1 MKNIFLFLI
10 SIVTLYANIG
20 TVVDSVGESNLLRN
34 GQKIKVVQKL
44 QLKEH
49 DTIKTGDG
57 AKVKIFFKDQT
68 AVSLGQNTTF
78 NIDSYFFDNT
88 KKSNIKFK
96 VLKGFFK
103 TVTGK
108 ISKIAPNRFKL
119 QTKNATIGIRGTVF
133 AAKVGDDTDVVMCTD
148 GRIILFTPNG
158 DIEIERG
165 KEGIV
170 KGGGRP
176 EIKNYTEKEKL
187 RLIKSAGW
195 HGSMSLE
202 ELKEF
207 IKKNFKEPLRSE
219 LLATVENIY
228 NKDSS
233 EHKKSKIVTE
243 NADDIGY
250 VDDITINGRE
260 FDELPKEIEFYPE
273 DLKNGKVIVE
283 GLLESD
289 DKNVPV
295 DSLSV
300 EITTDGGESWSRAK
314 GHGEW
319 SWDFEPELG
328 REYAFSLR
336 VVRDKRTGDDS
347 SVEPPSGEDEENDL
361 NINYSDSFMIAGFK
375 LYIDANANLTN
386 GKLSGSGQL
395 EIPYLDKVSGLPTKI
410 DVNFQNLSVSGNNI
424 TLGDIEYANP
434 FVISTPL
441 ADLEVSKLIISATP
455 ANNKIEGK
463 IVFKGELSATFDDIV
478 LGNAGKLLPDGF
490 SINIP
495 FSSKTIN
502 IWAEKGVLLYIPS
515 GSLKLSYTLGD
526 TLPKADFDIPNA
538 LFKFGD
544 LLKYVTTGL
553 EAQVGLENF
562 GKTPTITLPQDCY
575 LLDTGIKMPSGLS
588 LSFDLSDY
596 SAPEFSFNSPVDLS
610 GFSSDFV
617 SGLQNATIEA
627 SVNKSGM
634 SATISAE
641 GSFNPVTILDR
652 GTPDKS
658 VRLLFEGESPSITL
672 NVQTGQTPQISFSGI
687 TPKISFGELFTDI
700 NGVSL
705 SKTVSLGS
713 IKTPALDIKESL
725 YLLGSKIKLPDGFSA
740 SVDLSDLKNPIFS
753 FDVNVDFS
761 SYDNFIAKHITGAKI
776 AGTLSKNGFIA
787 SLTASTPSPI
797 DIYQP
802 KDVKLVFNGDLSCS
816 VSITSTDSLPDF
828 EIDSIDADLDFGTLL
843 KDMDKNSVVAT
854 LSTLADSSDL
864 VLTLPSKVKFLSSKL
879 NLEGLSST
887 LNIKNKNISLGG
899 VVDLSEYGDNP
910 LLNAISG
917 ANFSIS
923 VTPTSFSGS
932 IEVEDGLDPIDI
944 WAEKGVVLNIAG
956 KPTLEFSINGDGVDF
971 DFGNLNASVDF
982 GDLLLDSAKQSI
994 TAALTKA
1001 TNGKYS
1007 ISLQNEAF
1015 LLGSKFAL
1023 PGLNVEFDPNAKSL
1037 SLSGNVNLSN
1047 YSEPFVKAFDGAS
1060 FSATVSTDGFSGT
1073 LSKEGGF
1080 EPIVVL
1086 DRGGE
1091 GKDVSIE
1098 FTSSPTV
1105 SLSIKNS
1112 GLDFGFSGGSAKV
1125 NFGDFLGGAVADLA
1139 SLQDGVYSWAIDG
1152 KNKLFS
1158 ASKAYV
1164 ENITNASIDIRDFKN
1179 PKISF
1184 DADIDLSQYGGLLSS
1199 VHKAVLKDV
1208 EISKDG
1214 FKGSLSASLG
1224 DIDIWKEKR
1233 VTMSFVSDPT
1243 LSLSVTKEGLD
1254 IGVSKLN
1261 AKINFGDLLDGAV
1274 ADIGDVMQAGQELSS
1289 KIGTYSTE
1297 SAAESAK
1304 ESVKEQVK
1312 EEIASRDFSWSI
1324 TGTNIPLMGSK
1335 IKLSEIGGSLD
1346 LSDISDP
1353 KITFNAIA
1361 DLSNYSEI
1369 FQYVKSAQLDSVSIS
1384 KSGFEGSLIL
1394 SMNEINIWK
1403 EKNVKIV
1410 FDSTPSF
1417 YLRVNNEGLK
1427 VGAKDISA
1435 SVHLGDLL
1443 NNSTALLKTLE
1454 DDIYS
1459 WSIEGKNQLGST
1471 SVYLSNFAGKIDF
1484 KDLKDPVLYIDSA
1497 TFEGLS
1503 NKFRDVTLKNA
1514 KISRKGFDAYVSAG
1528 LDDINLY
1535 KEDNKKIDLRFKD
1548 NKTPTLH
1555 LALGVDGYK
1564 IGLSDIE
1571 ASLVFTNLLNNS
1583 TISLNSLVED
1593 GVSVEGVYKWNLDGE
1608 YIFVNDSRGEISVRD
1623 IGGSLDLSN
1632 WKDPV
1637 AVFHTVADFSNYN
1650 LPGGLNLGIADVER
1664 AEIKKDEIKW
1674 NVSVQNARAN
1684 FTILDLGDGPNDD
1697 VRVELKN
1704 ISASADSSG
1713 SASISGGDG
1722 TLYLGKLFSGN
1733 KQATLSMSTGSNGLK
1748 KYSFSF
1754 SEDLVYKQD
1763 DNNFITLKTPSGEVD
1778 ETSDGKYKVI
1788 LTGEV
1793 EVHSSL
1799 LNAIS
1804 IERLNATNLEISS
1817 SGFKGGLSATF
1828 NNLSKSLLNGK
1839 VTLSLKSLGFNI
1851 DTSKS
1856 VPIKLETFNGDL
1868 ELGEFFDEE
1877 SAKAAISLLSEG
1889 VSVPTLKWEFPANTT
1904 LHVKKFL
1911 FKNLNGSLDLSS
1923 LSSLELSLS
1932 GKFEYEDSGEE
1943 IDLQD
1948 FKINTDG
1955 ISGSISWSGN
1965 KAIVDSLYLKALA
1978 ITFAGVN
1985 TSGTIGIK
1993 YKDDSFLDTGTPVD
2007 IGLSATVDK
2016 DGIDSFSVDGN
2027 LQSVNISNF
2036 AKFNFTSL
2044 SASPNLSDFWVSLD
2058 GNVKPQ
2064 NALFGSDTEL
2074 AFKGLKIS
2082 GNGISVESANAE
2094 IDVSGASASLGSLT
2108 LSINKLGLG
2117 FDSAK
2122 KLFFIKANGGIALD
2136 IIGDA
2141 AAGVTLYSNKT
2152 INVDDIAVN
2161 IHQSGLVASGSIAW
2175 FDNDTI
2181 YGNGFKAT
2189 LGMKIAEMFSAN
2201 GLFRIGQKDTVFYWM
2216 AKASVGGAEI
2226 PLSPIPLSIYEIGG
2240 GIAYHMKYNET
2251 QKDFVPDASNTA
2263 LILSSVLGTSGDGGY
2278 LWNGDISITASIN
2291 NGTLGQLRLDGVS
2304 WILANRGEHP
2314 SKRRIEAH
2322 MTLSK
2327 SAFHLWINANV
2338 EYHSIKVKGKMD
2350 SMFSS
2355 SEKHVF
2361 IGSDAAYAYAFA
2373 GYTELGHVS
2382 VTAFGISGYG
2392 FFMVDRSAIA
2402 FGEGIKLNKHWSKDW
2417 WGPDP
2422 SLDFKL
2428 NAEAKALFIYDPFQM
2443 NIDVFAEIG
2452 LKACYG
2458 GCVNVGADVQV
2469 KLATPNPYYIWG
2481 KAGVKVFGK
2490 HISFSGCIDG
2500 DCSNLQESS
2509 PKPDFI
2515 IFDRVE
2521 VPMSG
2526 DGASLLPYMKIISK
2540 IPKAQDLVD
2549 IRLDGIFLVKK
2560 TGNTFSSFVPLECG
2574 FLDGDFKGAACM
2586 PKKKL
2591 DRNREYRLIG
2601 KMVATYQENGKT
2613 ETTEKTILKTFR
2625 TTSQNI
2631 ISFDEI
2637 VKSITPADKDE
2648 NVHEDSGVVVQ
2659 YNQKVV
2665 SKLGMNSDLVK
2676 DYEIELYDSDGNRI
2690 RGTFTPP
2697 NANYKAKFKPRR
2709 DLRVYRYCKNEEGKI
2724 RETFVLNGEYLNP
2737 FNGFKVDNGDSN
2749 IPVAS
2754 EALSASTVNQSVPTQ
2769 QGLSDMQKILNAV
2782 AETSANSSQ
2791 ESNNQGV
2798 VVNNAALQSS
2808 NLTPQEIEMA
2818 KAIPPDLRLGDIV
2831 LNDPQALGEF
2841 VKSSYNSG
2849 KSYSYYRASKYQII
2863 VRHKPTNKVVHNSTF
2878 RVRYNNIPAE
2888 AKRKVE
2894 QMGDNLDPSL
2904 TVRFDVNRLGGGDG
2918 IYMVNRDDMEDSYN
2932 GGFYN
2937 EVRVRAD
2944 DGLLDIGVTSGII
2957 TRVTVVFTIQMKKGG
2972 TKEIKK
2978 SWINHGQEFDFF
2990 LPGIITEYSGS
3001 IEYFTEHL
3009 EQPGDKLLQ
3018 KELRLISGE
3027 PFDAAAEKEAQE
3039 AVQEAK
3045 EEARNKAQKT
3055 SEKVDALGGGYN
3067 PANNGFGQ
3075 VGGGFNPMD
3084 EEGAFENMDVSVR
3097 GGAAMN
3103 GGAFNTGAAGAG
3115 AHIIVDVGR

>member
-133 AAKVGDDTDVVMCTD
+133 AAEVGDDTDVVMCTD

-165 KEGIV
+165 REGIV

-176 EIKNYTEKEKL
+176 EIKSYTEKEKL

-233 EHKKSKIVTE
+233 EQKKSKIVTE

-295 DSLSV
+295 DSLNV

-336 VVRDKRTGDDS
+336 VVRDKKTDDDS
-347 SVEPPSGEDEENDL
+347 SVKPPSGEEEENDL
-361 NINYSDSFMIAGFK
+361 NINYSNSFMIAGFK

-395 EIPYLDKVSGLPTKI
+395 EIPYLDKISGLPTKI
-410 DVNFQNLSVSGNNI
+410 DVNFQNLSVSGNDI
-424 TLGDIEYANP
+424 TLGDIEYSNP

-490 SINIP
+490 NINIP

-515 GSLKLSYTLGD
+515 GSLKLSYALED
-526 TLPKADFDIPNA
+526 ALPKADFDIPNA

-596 SAPEFSFNSPVDLS
+596 SAPKFSFNSPVDLS

-617 SGLQNATIEA
+617 SELQNTTIEA

-641 GSFNPVTILDR
+641 GSFDPVTILDR

-713 IKTPALDIKESL
+713 IKTPSLDIQESL

-761 SYDNFIAKHITGAKI
+761 SYDNFIAKHIAGAKI
-776 AGTLSKNGFIA
+776 AGTLSKNGFIS

-802 KDVKLVFNGDLSCS
+802 KNVKLVFNGDLFCS

-854 LSTLADSSDL
+854 LTTLADSSDL

-923 VTPTSFSGS
+923 VTPTSFSGN
-932 IEVEDGLDPIDI
+932 IEVEDELEPIDI

-956 KPTLEFSINGDGVDF
+956 NPTLEFSINGDGVDF

-982 GDLLLDSAKQSI
+982 GDLLLDSARQSI

-1001 TNGKYS
+1001 TSGKYS
-1007 ISLQNEAF
+1007 VSLQNEAF
-1015 LLGSKFAL
+1015 LLGSEFAL

-1047 YSEPFVKAFDGAS
+1047 YSEPFVKAFNGAS

-1080 EPIVVL
+1080 EPMVVL

-1091 GKDVSIE
+1091 GKDVSVE

-1184 DADIDLSQYGGLLSS
+1184 NADVDLSQYGGLLSS
-1199 VHKAVLKDV
+1199 VHKAVLKNV
-1208 EISKDG
+1208 EISKNG

-1224 DIDIWKEKR
+1224 NINIWKEKR

-1243 LSLSVTKEGLD
+1243 LSLSVTKEGFD

-1261 AKINFGDLLDGAV
+1261 AKINFGDLLNEAV
-1274 ADIGDVMQAGQELSS
+1274 ADIGDVMQAGEDLSS
-1289 KIGTYSTE
+1289 KIGTS
-1297 SAAESAK
+1297 SAESAT
-1304 ESVKEQVK
+1304 ENVKEQVE
-1312 EEIASRDFSWSI
+1312 EEIVSRDFSWSI
-1324 TGTNIPLMGSK
+1324 TGTDLPLMGSN

-1346 LSDISDP
+1346 LSDIYNP

-1369 FQYVKSAQLDSVSIS
+1369 FQYVKSAQLDEVSIS

-1403 EKNVKIV
+1403 EKNVKII

-1417 YLRVNNEGLK
+1417 YLRANNEGLK

-1454 DDIYS
+1454 DDMYS
-1459 WSIEGKNQLGST
+1459 WNIDGKNQLGST
-1471 SVYLSNFAGKIDF
+1471 SVYLSDFAGKIDF

-1503 NKFRDVTLKNA
+1503 DKFRDVTLKNA
-1514 KISRKGFDAYVSAG
+1514 KISKKGFDAYVSAG

-1535 KEDNKKIDLRFKD
+1535 AEDNKKIDLRFKE

-1571 ASLVFTNLLNNS
+1571 ASLVFTNLLNDS

-1608 YIFVNDSRGEISVRD
+1608 YIFVNDSRGEISVRN
-1623 IGGSLDLSN
+1623 IGGSLDLSD

-1684 FTILDLGDGPNDD
+1684 FTILDLGEGPNDD

-1713 SASISGGDG
+1713 SASVSGGDG

-1733 KQATLSMSTGSNGLK
+1733 KQASLSMSTDSNGLK

-1793 EVHSSL
+1793 EAHSSL

-1828 NNLSKSLLNGK
+1828 SNLSKSLLNGK
-1839 VTLSLKSLGFNI
+1839 VTLSLKSLEFNI

-1856 VPIKLETFNGDL
+1856 VPIELETFNGDL

-1889 VSVPTLKWEFPANTT
+1889 VSVPTLKWEFPADTT

-1932 GKFEYEDSGEE
+1932 GKFEYENSGEE

-1955 ISGSISWSGN
+1955 ISGSVSWSGN

-2027 LQSVNISNF
+2027 LQSINISNF

-2044 SASPNLSDFWVSLD
+2044 SASPSFSDFWVSLD

-2082 GNGISVESANAE
+2082 GSGISVESANAE

-2117 FDSAK
+2117 FDSTK
-2122 KLFFIKANGGIALD
+2122 GLFFIKANGGIALD

-2189 LGMKIAEMFSAN
+2189 LGMKIAEIFSAN

-2226 PLSPIPLSIYEIGG
+2226 PLNPIPLSIYEIGG

-2291 NGTLGQLRLDGVS
+2291 NGTLGQLRLDGIS

-2314 SKRRIEAH
+2314 PKRKIEAH
-2322 MTLSK
+2322 MTLSS

-2338 EYHSIKVKGKMD
+2338 EYKSIKVNGKMD
-2350 SMFSS
+2350 TMFSS

-2361 IGSDAAYAYAFA
+2361 IGSDEAYAYAFA
-2373 GYTELGHVS
+2373 GYTELGHVN

-2392 FFMVDRSAIA
+2392 FFMVDSNAIA

-2417 WGPDP
+2417 VGPDP

-2428 NAEAKALFIYDPFQM
+2428 NAGAKALFIYKPFQM
-2443 NIDVFAEIG
+2443 NIDLYAEVA

-2458 GCVNVGADVQV
+2458 GCLSVGADVQA
-2469 KLATPNPYYIWG
+2469 KFATPNPYYIWG
-2481 KAGVKVFGK
+2481 KAGVEIFGE

-2500 DCSNLQESS
+2500 NCDDLQESS
-2509 PKPDFI
+2509 PKPDFV
-2515 IFDRVE
+2515 IFDKVE

-2526 DGASLLPYMKIISK
+2526 DGASLLPYMKIVSK
-2540 IPKAQDLVD
+2540 IPKAQNLVD
-2549 IRLDGIFLVKK
+2549 IRLESVILKK
-2560 TGNTFSSFVPLECG
+2560 KSGGFFSSLVPLECG
-2574 FLDGDFKGAACM
+2574 PLDSDFKGQACM
-2586 PKKKL
+2586 PKNRLK
-2591 DRNREYRLIG
+2591 RNKEYKLIG
-2601 KMVATYQENGKT
+2601 KMVATYEENGET
-2613 ETTEKTILKTFR
+2613 ETTEKIFSKTFR

-2637 VKSITPADKDE
+2637 VKRITPADKDE
-2648 NVHEDSGVVVQ
+2648 NVHEDSGVVVE

-2665 SKLGMNSDLVK
+2665 SKLGINSNLVR
-2676 DYEIELYDSDGNRI
+2676 DYEIELYDSDNNRI

-2697 NANYKAKFKPRR
+2697 NANYKAKFKPAR

-2754 EALSASTVNQSVPTQ
+2754 EIISSSGPTQ
-2769 QGLSDMQKILNAV
+2769 NTPSQQGIGDVQKILNAV
-2782 AETSANSSQ
+2782 AQTSVNSSGG
-2791 ESNNQGV
+2791 SNNQGA
-2798 VVNNAALQSS
+2798 NTAILQNG
-2808 NLTPQEIEMA
+2808 NLTPQEVELA
-2818 KAIPPDLRLGDIV
+2818 KIIPPNLRLGDIV

-2878 RVRYNNIPAE
+2878 RIRYNNIPAE

-2904 TVRFDVNRLGGGDG
+2904 TVRFDENRLGGGNG
-2918 IYMVNRDDMEDSYN
+2918 VYMVDRSVKSGNYN
-2932 GGFYN
+2932 GGYFN
-2937 EVRVRAD
+2937 EVRLTAD
-2944 DGLLDIGVTSGII
+2944 DSLLDIGVTSSII
-2957 TRVTVVFTIQMKKGG
+2957 SKVTVLFTIHTKKGG
-2972 TKEIKK
+2972 TREIKK
-2978 SWINHGQEFDFF
+2978 SWINRGQEVDFF
-2990 LPGIITEYSGS
+2990 LPGIITEYSGI
-3001 IEYFTEHL
+3001 IEYYTDNMG
-3009 EQPGDKLLQ
+3009 QPGDKLLT

-3027 PFDAAAEKEAQE
+3027 PFNAVAEQEAREEAQ
-3039 AVQEAK
+3039 AAMD
-3045 EEARNKAQKT
+3045 EARNEFQQSADR
-3055 SEKVDALGGGYN
+3055 VDTGGGGTQGLSLG
-3067 PANNGFGQ
+3067 GFGQ
-3075 VGGGFNPMD
+3075 VGGGFNPND
-3084 EEGAFENMDVSVR
+3084 EMGAFENMDVSIK
-3097 GGAAMN
+3097 GGAAIH
-3103 GGAFNTGAAGAG
+3103 GGAFNTGAAGTG
-3115 AHIIVDVGR
+3115 AHIVVDVGR